1 MKKYMLILVFAIAL
15 NAQNSKMQ
23 IFKPITSECPKE
35 WLDEMQSEIS
45 DVEIISL
52 MSVKNLKR
60 EIGVP
65 KQIQSCNTSI
75 IDDYVFE
82 GNVPLKAIKDFFKE
96 IPKGSIGLSLPAY
109 ENNKIEKSVYLILE
123 NGSFKEFGFYK

>member
-1 MKKYMLILVFAIAL
+1 MKKYMLLLVFCL
-15 NAQNSKMQ
+15 GLFAQNQKMQ

-35 WLDEMQSEIS
+35 WLEQMENEIGQ
-45 DVEIISL
+45 VEIVSL

-65 KQIQSCNTSI
+65 KEVQSCNTSI

-82 GNVPLKAIKDFFKE
+82 GNVPLKAIKEYFKN
-96 IPKGSIGLSLPAY
+96 IPKDSIGLSLPAY
-109 ENNKIEKSVYLILE
+109 ENNKEIKTVFVIFSDNTY
-123 NGSFKEFGFYK
+123 KEFGKY